1 MNVYDQAHGLAQAI
15 KESEEFKQYDQMQKL
30 VESDPQ
36 LSDMVKQLQ
45 DLQIR
50 QQTMQMSGE
59 QVSPEMMQD
68 IQRISAMMMA
78 NPAAAQYMQTAMR
91 FSLMMADVYK
101 IIGEAVGMDMSQLPD
116 MVKNM

>member
-30 VESDPQ
+30 VDQDPQ
-36 LSDMVKQLQ
+36 LSQMVKELQ

-50 QQTMQMSGE
+50 QQQAQLSGE
-59 QVSPEMMQD
+59 QISQEMMQE
-68 IQRISAMMMA
+68 IQRLSAMMMA

-91 FSLMMADVYK
+91 FSLMMAYVYK
-101 IIGEAVGMDMSQLPD
+101 ILGEAIGMDMSQLPEELRSL
-116 MVKNM
+116 

>member
-30 VESDPQ
+30 VDSDPE
-36 LSDMVKQLQ
+36 LSNMVKELQ
-45 DLQIR
+45 NLQIR
-50 QQTMQMSGE
+50 QQSMQMNGD
-59 QVSPEMMQD
+59 QPTPEMMQE
-68 IQRISAMMMA
+68 IQRISAMMMS

-101 IIGEAVGMDMSQLPD
+101 IVGEAIGMDMSQLPD
-116 MVKNM
+116 MMKNL

>member
-30 VESDPQ
+30 VDQDPQ
-36 LSDMVKQLQ
+36 LSQMVKELQ

-50 QQTMQMSGE
+50 QQQAQLSGE
-59 QVSPEMMQD
+59 QISQEMMQE
-68 IQRISAMMMA
+68 IQRLSAMMMA

-101 IIGEAVGMDMSQLPD
+101 ILGEAIGMDMSQLPEELRSL
-116 MVKNM
+116 

>member
-30 VESDPQ
+30 VDSDPE
-36 LSDMVKQLQ
+36 LSSMVKELQ
-45 DLQIR
+45 NLQIR
-50 QQTMQMSGE
+50 QQSMQMNGDQPSA
-59 QVSPEMMQD
+59 EMMQE
-68 IQRISAMMMA
+68 IQRISAMMMS

-101 IIGEAVGMDMSQLPD
+101 IVGEAIGMDMSQLPD
-116 MVKNM
+116 MMKNL

>member
-30 VESDPQ
+30 VDSDPE
-36 LSDMVKQLQ
+36 LSNMVKELQ
-45 DLQIR
+45 NLQIR
-50 QQTMQMSGE
+50 QQSMQMNGE
-59 QVSPEMMQD
+59 QPTAEMMQE
-68 IQRISAMMMA
+68 IQRLSAMMMS

-101 IIGEAVGMDMSQLPD
+101 IVGEAIGMDMSQLPD
-116 MVKNM
+116 MMKNL